1 MDRAF
6 LEYYEEELAHIR
18 GLASEFA
25 ALHPAVAGNLA
36 LDTVPCPD
44 PYVERLLEGV
54 AFLAAR
60 TRLKLDA
67 EGGRFARAVLD
78 ALYPDLTAPT
88 PAVGMVALR
97 PGGQVATMRAG
108 HVVPRGTRLVAGLRP
123 GLSTRA
129 TYTTAQD
136 VTLWPVEISAVAYH
150 QDRAALAAAGIGA
163 VGGASA
169 EAALRVTL
177 RRPGGALAELALD
190 RLDIHFRERAR
201 APALFDTLH
210 GQTLAVGA
218 RPGRPPG
225 QPPEALTPVAGPR
238 LVGLAD
244 EEAMMPRTRAG
255 FEGYRLLRE
264 YFIMPE
270 RFHFARV
277 EGLRPVVARS
287 GAELDIVF
295 LLRHPAPDLADLKPV
310 DLGLFVTPVI
320 NLFERECNVLEVDP
334 RRPRHVLH
342 ADRTRPRDFEIY
354 RLTSLEDADRE
365 GPEARIPPLFGFE
378 QNSGGPVWWAERR
391 PRRAGEDERR
401 RGRLRTSYAGDDL
414 FLSLSRP
421 AGAAEGKPLTRLD
434 PRALCTN
441 RDLPLLDDQP
451 ALTLESG
458 DPVQT
463 VTLLGALRPPRPALR
478 PGPETRAGE
487 SRADEI
493 AWRLVAQLSLN
504 YLGLAVEGQALDP
517 LRATLELYADRGDP
531 GLARHV
537 GGITKV
543 MARPVIERLPIAGP
557 MCFGRGTEIT
567 LTVDETRFAGHACL
581 LLPAL
586 LARLFARYAALN
598 AFTRTKTRFAR
609 GGEEVSWPIAAGS
622 RGLV

>member
-18 GLASEFA
+18 GLAGEFA
-25 ALHPAVAGNLA
+25 AMHPLIARNLA

-54 AFLAAR
+54 AWLAAR

-78 ALYPDLTAPT
+78 ALYPDLISPT

-97 PGGQVATMRAG
+97 PGPQVRAMRAG

-129 TYTTAQD
+129 VYTTAQD
-136 VTLWPVEISAVAYH
+136 VTLWPLEIAAVSYH
-150 QDRAALAAAGIGA
+150 QDRAALAAAGIGP
-163 VGGASA
+163 VGGRAGV
-169 EAALRVTL
+169 AALRVTL
-177 RRPGGALAELALD
+177 RRIGGALAELELD
-190 RLDIHFRERAR
+190 RLDLHFRDRAK
-201 APALFDTLH
+201 APALFDTLF
-210 GQTLAVGA
+210 GAVEATGA
-218 RPGRPPG
+218 RPARPG
-225 QPPEALTPVAGPR
+225 EALTRIEGPAMI
-238 LVGLAD
+238 GLRDD
-244 EEAMMPRTRAG
+244 EALMPRTRPG

-264 YFIMPE
+264 YFVMPE

-277 EGLRPVVARS
+277 EGLRPVVAR
-287 GAELDIVF
+287 GEADLEIVF
-295 LLRHPAPDLADLKPV
+295 LLRRAAPDLADLKPA
-310 DLGLFVTPVI
+310 DLGLFATPVI
-320 NLFERECNVLEVDP
+320 NLFERECNVLEIDP
-334 RRPRHVLH
+334 RRPRHVVH

-354 RLTSLEDADRE
+354 RLTALEDADRE
-365 GPEARIPPLFGFE
+365 GPEARLPPLFDFDQGTP
-378 QNSGGPVWWAERR
+378 GPVWWAERR
-391 PRRAGEDERR
+391 PRRPGEDERR
-401 RGRLRTSYAGDDL
+401 RGRLRTSYAGDDV
-414 FLSLSRP
+414 FVSLSRP
-421 AGAAEGKPLTRLD
+421 RGSGAAKAIARVD

-458 DPVQT
+458 DPVQAA
-463 VTLLGALRPPRPALR
+463 TLLGALRPPRPALA

-504 YLGLAVEGQALDP
+504 YLGLAVEGQAAEP
-517 LRATLELYADRGDP
+517 LRATLGLYADRGDP

-537 GGITKV
+537 QGITAV
-543 MARPVIERLPIAGP
+543 TARPVIERLPIAGP

-567 LTVDETRFAGHACL
+567 LDIDETQFTGHAAL

-586 LARLFARYAALN
+586 LSRLFARYAAVN
-598 AFTRTKTRFAR
+598 AFTRTRAR
-609 GGEEVSWPIAAGS
+609 LARSHEEVSWPITAGNRS
-622 RGLV
+622 LV

>member
-18 GLASEFA
+18 GLATEFA
-25 ALHPAVAGNLA
+25 ALHPGVAANLA

-78 ALYPDLTAPT
+78 ALYPDLAAPT

-97 PGGQVATMRAG
+97 PGGQVATMRGG
-108 HVVPRGTRLVAGLRP
+108 HVVARGTRLVAGLRP

-129 TYTTAQD
+129 VYTTAQD
-136 VTLWPVEISAVAYH
+136 VTLWPLEISAVAYH
-150 QDRAALAAAGIGA
+150 QDRAALAAARIGDA
-163 VGGASA
+163 GAGRA

-177 RRPGGALAELALD
+177 RRAGGPLADLALD
-190 RLDIHFRERAR
+190 RIDLHLRDRAK
-201 APALFDTLH
+201 APTLFDTLF
-210 GQTLAVGA
+210 GAALGAAA

-225 QPPEALTPVAGPR
+225 QPPEALAEIAGP
-238 LVGLAD
+238 LMVGLRDA
-244 EEAMMPRTRAG
+244 EALMPRTRAG

-264 YFIMPE
+264 YFMMPE
-270 RFHFARV
+270 RFHFVRI
-277 EGLRPVVARS
+277 EGLRPVVARA

-295 LLRHPAPDLADLKPV
+295 PLARPAPDLTDLKPA
-310 DLGLFVTPVI
+310 DLGLFATPVI
-320 NLFERECNVLEVDP
+320 NLFERDCDMLEVDP

-354 RLTSLEDADRE
+354 RLVSLEDADRD
-365 GPEARIPPLFGFE
+365 GPEAAIPPLFGFE
-378 QNSGGPVWWAERR
+378 PGSGGTLWWAERR
-391 PRRAGEDERR
+391 PRRPGEDERR
-401 RGRLRTSYAGDDL
+401 RGQFRTSYAGDDL

-421 AGAAEGKPLTRLD
+421 PGAPGKPVTRLD

-441 RDLPLLDDQP
+441 RDLALLDDQP
-451 ALTLESG
+451 SLTLESG
-458 DPVQT
+458 DPVQA

-478 PGPETRAGE
+478 AGPETRAGE
-487 SRADEI
+487 RRADEI
-493 AWRLVAQLSLN
+493 AWRLVSQLSLN
-504 YLGLAVEGQALDP
+504 YLGLAVEGQALEP
-517 LRATLELYADRGDP
+517 LAATLALYADRGDP
-531 GLARHV
+531 GLARHA
-537 GGITKV
+537 GGITAV
-543 MARPVIERLPIAGP
+543 AARPVIERLPIAGP

-567 LTVDETRFAGHACL
+567 LTIDETRFAGQAAL

-586 LARLFARYAALN
+586 LARLFARYAAVN
-598 AFTRTKTRFAR
+598 AFTRTRTRFAR
-609 GGEEVSWPIAAGS
+609 GGEEVSWPIAAGN